1 MKEAKMD
8 VAALSISLS
17 SMKAVSSV
25 STSIMKKTMDVVNEN
40 AQLMFQSMRQM
51 ELSVNPA
58 VGSKFDMRI

>member
-1 MKEAKMD
+1 MD

-17 SMKAVSSV
+17 SMKAASSV

>member
-1 MKEAKMD
+1 MD

-17 SMKAVSSV
+17 SMKATSSV